1 MNLERWGCR
10 YTVCGE
16 VAMKM
21 ERDDWL
27 DKHAVFCRVFKGRW
41 SLRHCLKMYMEIK
54 DLKIEMAI
62 RARTGVKR
70 LQSTYNPCENCVTLA
85 KALKTFQARGAD
97 QIGGAEESQRDETWA
112 ACG

>member
-1 MNLERWGCR
+1 
-10 YTVCGE
+10 
-16 VAMKM
+16 MKL

-41 SLRHCLKMYMEIK
+41 SVRHCLKIYAEIK

-62 RARTGVKR
+62 RAGGGVKR
-70 LQSTYNPCENCVTLA
+70 LQSTYNPCENCIALA
-85 KALKTFQARGAD
+85 KALKEIQANSN
-97 QIGGAEESQRDETWA
+97 GGLGVIDEPQQEEKWA